1 MRKMGASPAFLPRSS
16 LTAVTAVC
24 SAPPMPR
31 PAQSV
36 SAWSWTWDRWSYFW
50 STYSDTRLWC
60 PPWLWVDTERELSLP
75 ITTAII
81 IPLRSLENRKWKPY
95 LHLYSAKMME
105 KIKVG
110 SKPSPLKLAPEGKP
124 DSRAWCFII
133 QGLADTNVCIML
145 PALPAPA
152 QDGFLMCCGCWV
164 YLSYLSRYSSSD
176 LCIQGDRGEDDR
188 VMYGLCSQVA
198 PSQPRW

>member
-1 MRKMGASPAFLPRSS
+1 MGASPAFLPSSS
-16 LTAVTAVC
+16 LTAVDC
-24 SAPPMPR
+24 SVQCSSHAPPSPVCLCLILNLR
-31 PAQSV
+31 PLVLFLIHLLRHQTAM
-36 SAWSWTWDRWSYFW
+36 
-50 STYSDTRLWC
+50 STLTLGGYRAGTL
-60 PPWLWVDTERELSLP
+60 PPNHHRNHY
-75 ITTAII
+75 

-110 SKPSPLKLAPEGKP
+110 SKPSPLKLALEGILC
-124 DSRAWCFII
+124 SWALCFII

-188 VMYGLCSQVA
+188 VMYGLCSRVA